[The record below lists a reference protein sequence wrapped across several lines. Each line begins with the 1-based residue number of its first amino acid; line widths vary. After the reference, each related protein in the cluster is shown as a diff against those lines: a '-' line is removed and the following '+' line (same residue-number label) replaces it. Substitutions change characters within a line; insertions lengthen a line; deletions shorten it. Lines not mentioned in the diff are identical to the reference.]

1 MSMGIVGFDSYLYI
15 LLHMVIDS
23 LVIDIKCSFMFLK

>member
-1 MSMGIVGFDSYLYI
+1 MSMIIVGFDSHLYT
-15 LLHMVIDS
+15 LLHIVVDS

>member
-1 MSMGIVGFDSYLYI
+1 MSMVILGFDSQRYI
-15 LLHMVIDS
+15 LFHMVIDS